1 MSLTTYILGALV
13 TPAHVAM
20 KPDFP
25 VYGEIIRRA
34 LMTVQALESAIPDLR
49 AVPVD
54 RLAELGGAVLANS
67 IDLYRQRLQESS
79 LPLNAFSSSI

>member
-1 MSLTTYILGALV
+1 MSLQQQV
-13 TPAHVAM
+13 
-20 KPDFP
+20 
-25 VYGEIIRRA
+25 
-34 LMTVQALESAIPDLR
+34 LEYAIPDLR

-79 LPLNAFSSSI
+79 LPLNSFSSSI